1 MGTRAGIR
9 PLMSY
14 QYLLGGENR
23 NSETMEIS
31 EIFHLPMATLMALV
45 GAFIV
50 ALTFEAINGFH
61 DAANAVATV
70 IYTNSL
76 RPKIAVVLS
85 GIFNFLGVYIGGM
98 GVAFAIV
105 HLLPTDLLV
114 NVGSRASGAMIFA
127 ILISAILWNFAT
139 WYKGIPA
146 SSSHTLIGA
155 IVGVGLANALVQG
168 EPVFQAVHFRNIEAV
183 ILSLLI
189 SPVMGFVLAAVL
201 LALIRKSVQDRRL
214 FESPEGRKPPA
225 WVRAVLV
232 LTSSGVSLAHGSND
246 GQKGVGL
253 IMIILIASLPAHFSL
268 NPTYRSSNGK
278 DAIKS
283 LKQVEVVIQSKR
295 GVMVS
300 QLDRRETETDNGSG
314 LFSSKPLA
322 PVSLEIES
330 IIETLQKQE
339 SVGSLTANE
348 RSQLRK
354 KIVLLEDHIRKLKR
368 SGALNLSSSEKA
380 TMDKARSELRKMT
393 DYAPTWV
400 ILAVAAAIGLGTMIG
415 WKRVVVTVGEKIG
428 KNPLTYAQGASSQTV
443 AMLTIGLAAVMGLPV
458 STTHVLSSGV
468 TGTMVAN
475 KVGLKYG
482 TLKEMAAAWIFTLPV
497 TITLAG
503 LLFLIFR

>member
-1 MGTRAGIR
+1 
-9 PLMSY
+9 
-14 QYLLGGENR
+14 
-23 NSETMEIS
+23 MEIS
-31 EIFHLPMATLMALV
+31 EILHLPTATLMALI

-50 ALTFEAINGFH
+50 AITFEAVNGFH

-76 RPKIAVVLS
+76 RPRIAVVLS

-114 NVGSRASGAMIFA
+114 NVGSRASAAMIFS
-127 ILISAILWNFAT
+127 ILISAILWNLAT

-155 IVGVGLANALVQG
+155 IVGVGLANALIQG

-183 ILSLLI
+183 FLSLLI
-189 SPVMGFVLAAVL
+189 SPVLGFVLAAAL
-201 LALIRKSVQDRRL
+201 LLLIRKSVRDSRL
-214 FESPEGRKPPA
+214 YESPEGRKPPA

-253 IMIILIASLPAHFSL
+253 IMIILIASLPAHFAL
-268 NPTYRSSNGK
+268 NPEY
-278 DAIKS
+278 KS
-283 LKQVEVVIQSKR
+283 HSGADTIRTLEQVKSVIQSKKS
-295 GVMVS
+295 VMVS
-300 QLDRRETETDNGSG
+300 QLSSQDTKVDDGAG
-314 LFSSKPLA
+314 LFSSKPLD
-322 PVSLEIES
+322 PISVEIEGV
-330 IIETLQKQE
+330 IELLKKQDALA
-339 SVGSLTANE
+339 SMTTQE

-354 KIVLLEDHIRKLKR
+354 RIVLLEDHIRKMKR
-368 SGALNLSSSEKA
+368 SGALNLSDGEK
-380 TMDKARSELRKMT
+380 TIIDRARSELRRIT

-400 ILAVAAAIGLGTMIG
+400 ILLVAAAIGFGTMVG

-428 KNPLTYAQGASSQTV
+428 KNPLTYAQGASSQMV

-468 TGTMVAN
+468 TGSMVAN

-482 TLKEMAAAWIFTLPV
+482 TLREIAMAWVFTFPV
-497 TITLAG
+497 TMLLAG
-503 LLFLIFR
+503 ALFLVFR

>member
-1 MGTRAGIR
+1 
-9 PLMSY
+9 
-14 QYLLGGENR
+14 
-23 NSETMEIS
+23 MEIS
-31 EIFHLPMATLMALV
+31 EIFHLPTATLMALL

-50 ALTFEAINGFH
+50 AITFEAVNGFH

-76 RPKIAVVLS
+76 RPRVAVVLS

-114 NVGSRASGAMIFA
+114 NVGSRASAAMIFS
-127 ILISAILWNFAT
+127 ILISAILWNLAT

-168 EPVFQAVHFRNIEAV
+168 EPVFQAAHFRNVEAV
-183 ILSLLI
+183 FLSLLI
-189 SPVMGFVLAAVL
+189 SPVLGFALAAAL
-201 LALIRKSVQDRRL
+201 LLLIRKSVRDRRL
-214 FESPEGRKPPA
+214 YEPPEGRKPPT

-253 IMIILIASLPAHFSL
+253 IMIILIASLPAHFAL
-268 NPTYRSSNGK
+268 NPEYKSHRGAE
-278 DAIKS
+278 AIQTLEQVKS
-283 LKQVEVVIQSKR
+283 VIQSKQS
-295 GVMVS
+295 VMVS
-300 QLDRRETETDNGSG
+300 QLSSQDTRVDNGAG
-314 LFSSKPLA
+314 LFSSRPLD
-322 PVSLEIES
+322 PVSVEIEGV
-330 IIETLQKQE
+330 IELLKKQDALASMTTL
-339 SVGSLTANE
+339 E

-354 KIVLLEDHIRKLKR
+354 RIVLLEDHIRKIKR
-368 SGALNLSSSEKA
+368 SGALNLSDCEKSII
-380 TMDKARSELRKMT
+380 DRARSELRRIT

-400 ILAVAAAIGLGTMIG
+400 ILLVAGAIGFGTMVG

-428 KNPLTYAQGASSQTV
+428 KNPLTYAQGASSQMV

-468 TGTMVAN
+468 TGSMVAN

-482 TLKEMAAAWIFTLPV
+482 TLREIAMAWVFTFPV
-497 TITLAG
+497 TMLLAG
-503 LLFLIFR
+503 ALFLVFH